1 MLESVLMVLVL
12 LWLFATLG
20 ISGAITMNVK
30 EENYKTGCL
39 IALKDFLIKLFNGKN
54 WFGIVLSII
63 VLIISIP
70 AMLLILMVQILFYVL
85 IGIRYVWKLRDMLD
99 KAGIPYLC
107 ENQTIERYKIS
118 YIQSIYP
125 STVNHM

>member
-1 MLESVLMVLVL
+1 MLDSVLMVLVL

-85 IGIRYVWKLRDMLD
+85 IGIRYVWKLG
-99 KAGIPYLC
+99 KKKC
-107 ENQTIERYKIS
+107 Q
-118 YIQSIYP
+118 
-125 STVNHM
+125 

>member
-1 MLESVLMVLVL
+1 MLESILLVLGL
-12 LWLFATLG
+12 LWLFTTLG
-20 ISGAITMNVK
+20 IGGAITMNVK

-39 IALKDFLIKLFNGKN
+39 IALKDFLIKLFNGRN

-85 IGIRYVWKLRDMLD
+85 IGIGYVWELGEK
-99 KAGIPYLC
+99 K
-107 ENQTIERYKIS
+107 
-118 YIQSIYP
+118 
-125 STVNHM
+125 

>member
-1 MLESVLMVLVL
+1 MLESVLIVLGL

-20 ISGAITMNVK
+20 ISGVITMNVK

-70 AMLLILMVQILFYVL
+70 AMLLILMV
-85 IGIRYVWKLRDMLD
+85 
-99 KAGIPYLC
+99 
-107 ENQTIERYKIS
+107 
-118 YIQSIYP
+118 
-125 STVNHM
+125 